1 MADDPTSLDIDKG
14 LEGVLFKL
22 WSVVDDLSRLHPR
35 DETYY
40 RVTIFGS
47 SRARPGDAIYD
58 EVRTLAAELA
68 RRGCDIVTGGGPGL
82 MQAANE
88 GEREGDPENRTRS
101 IGVALELPFEDGAN
115 PFVERAYTHATFF
128 SRLHHFVRLS
138 DAFVAVGGGIGTTLE
153 SLMIW
158 QLIQVG
164 HLEDRPLIF
173 LGNMWRDLVSW
184 GQSHM
189 LNDDLAFA
197 SARDFEIPHCVT
209 SVNEALAIIE
219 EHRRRTGR
227 LP

>member
-1 MADDPTSLDIDKG
+1 MADEATSLDIDKG
-14 LEGVLFKL
+14 LEGVIFKL
-22 WSVVDDLSRLHPR
+22 WSAVEDLSRLHPR
-35 DETYY
+35 DQTYY

-47 SRARPGDAIYD
+47 SRAKPGDAIYA
-58 EVRTLAAELA
+58 EVRTLAAELS

-158 QLIQVG
+158 QLLQVG
-164 HLEDRPLIF
+164 HVEDCPLIYV
-173 LGNMWRDLVSW
+173 GEMWRELIAW
-184 GQSHM
+184 GRSHM
-189 LNDDLAFA
+189 LRDDIAFA
-197 SARDFEIPHCVT
+197 SPRDFDIPHWVA
-209 SVNEALAIIE
+209 SADEALAIIDA
-219 EHRRRTGR
+219 HRRRTGR